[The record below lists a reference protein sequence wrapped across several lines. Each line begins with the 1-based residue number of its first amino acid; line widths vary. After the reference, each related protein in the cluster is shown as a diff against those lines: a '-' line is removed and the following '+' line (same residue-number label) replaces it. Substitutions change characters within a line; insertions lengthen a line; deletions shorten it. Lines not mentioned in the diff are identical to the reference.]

1 LRHRTRRSLTRE
13 VKKILEKQRRER
25 WLPSYG

>member
-1 LRHRTRRSLTRE
+1 MEEDKKKQDERSE
-13 VKKILEKQRRER
+13 EILEKQRRER